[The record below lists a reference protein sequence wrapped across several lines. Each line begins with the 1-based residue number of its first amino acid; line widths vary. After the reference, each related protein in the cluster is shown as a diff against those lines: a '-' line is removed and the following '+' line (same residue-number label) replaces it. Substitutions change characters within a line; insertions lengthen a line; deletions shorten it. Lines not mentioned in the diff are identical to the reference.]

1 MKFNLGPRNAE
12 FGTFNNRAENHG
24 DAKVKAIDLPV
35 KIAITMKELDMIVP
49 LQTGKFSEVIYDK
62 KKNLQTFVLSPMYVS
77 RKPEKIAIQIWD
89 HETDDKKVLVVKD
102 TKVKD
107 PTIVFED
114 KGVMYLTFKVQI
126 SSVSTKDLDRIID
139 NIENK
144 TRKFKC
150 IAEAPEL
157 PFGEDD
163 GEDGEGSDEA
173 TEGAENDKGE

>member
-35 KIAITMKELDMIVP
+35 KIAITQRELDMIIP
-49 LQTGKFSEVIYDK
+49 LQTGKFSETIYDK
-62 KKNLQTFVLSPMYVS
+62 KKNLQTFVLSPMYVN

-89 HETDDKKVLVVKD
+89 HETDDKKILVIKD
-102 TKVKD
+102 TKIKD
-107 PTIVFED
+107 PTISFED
-114 KGVMYLTFKVQI
+114 KAVMYLTFKVQVSNI
-126 SSVSTKDLDRIID
+126 SLKDLDRIIE
-139 NIENK
+139 NCENK

-157 PFGEDD
+157 PFGEDE
-163 GEDGEGSDEA
+163 GEDEEGVEVA
-173 TEGAENDKGE
+173 TEGGENDKD